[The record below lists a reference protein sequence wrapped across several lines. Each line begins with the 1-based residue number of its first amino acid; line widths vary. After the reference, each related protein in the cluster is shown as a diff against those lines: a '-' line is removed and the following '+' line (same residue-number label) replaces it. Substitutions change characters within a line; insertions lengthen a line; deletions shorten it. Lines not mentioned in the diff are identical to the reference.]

1 MNKNKVN
8 ANLKLGALLL
18 IVLYLSG
25 CLYVDVIDDVK
36 NPERYFREA
45 HREIA
50 RIPRSRHQRKHRA
63 EQLHVLVYEKSER
76 KIVKVVLP
84 VGLVDSFSDLE
95 HWIEEECD
103 EFGFEKRYDLKKYR
117 LNRKKFRNLKRK
129 SPGYL
134 AEIKDKD
141 SKVLIWLK

>member
-1 MNKNKVN
+1 MNTIHESQVTNRR
-8 ANLKLGALLL
+8 LLV
-18 IVLYLSG
+18 VLYLSG

-36 NPERYFREA
+36 NPDRYFREA
-45 HREIA
+45 YREISG
-50 RIPRSRHQRKHRA
+50 IPRNRFHRKQRP

-76 KIVKVVLP
+76 KIVKVILP
-84 VGLVDSFSDLE
+84 VGIVDSCSDLE
-95 HWIEEECD
+95 HWIEEEYD
-103 EFGFEKRYDLKKYR
+103 EFGFEKRYDLKRYK

-134 AEIKDKD
+134 AEFKDKD

>member
-1 MNKNKVN
+1 MNTIKTFW
-8 ANLKLGALLL
+8 KLGALIL
-18 IVLYLSG
+18 IALYLSG
-25 CLYVDVIDDVK
+25 CLYVDVIDNVK

-50 RIPRSRHQRKHRA
+50 RIPRRDRFNREHRP
-63 EQLHVLVYEKSER
+63 EQLHVLIYERSER
-76 KIVKVVLP
+76 KIVKVILP
-84 VGLVDSFSDLE
+84 VGIVDSCSDFE

-103 EFGFEKRYDLKKYR
+103 EFGFEKRYDLKRYK
-117 LNRKKFRNLKRK
+117 LNRKKFRNLRHK

-134 AEIKDKD
+134 AEFKDKD